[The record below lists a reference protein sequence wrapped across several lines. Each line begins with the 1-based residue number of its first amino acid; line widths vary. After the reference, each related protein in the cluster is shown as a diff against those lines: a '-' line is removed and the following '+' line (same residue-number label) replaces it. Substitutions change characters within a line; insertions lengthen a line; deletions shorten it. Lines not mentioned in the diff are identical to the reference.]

1 MFNFKSV
8 VLVALLVVSTAQ
20 AAEEYAKRVVAVYC
34 NDTQQVLDKIGGVVE
49 LSWIDQ
55 DENIWVSF
63 RDTKGALALTITP
76 KDNRKQM
83 CIVSYGKDLAD
94 KRKYL

>member
-1 MFNFKSV
+1 MKSV
-8 VLVALLVVSTAQ
+8 VLLAMFGLSTAY
-20 AAEEYAKRVVAVYC
+20 AAEEYSKRVVAVYC
-34 NDTQQVLDKIGGVVE
+34 NDTQQVLDKIGGTVE

-63 RDTKGALALTITP
+63 KDKKGGLALTIVP

-83 CIVSYGKDLAD
+83 CIVSYGKDMAD